1 MGVLK
6 FYHGCM
12 SGGKSLQVLALA
24 YNLQT
29 ENIPFIIL
37 KSEID
42 TRDGSNTIHSRAIPE
57 GRQCISVSSKDNIVD
72 IIKNNSNILNL
83 KYILVDEVQFL
94 TIEQVE
100 QLAYIVDIYNINIYC
115 YGLKTDFKTK
125 LFPASQ
131 RLFEIADEFE
141 SIDSYCEYNGMSY
154 KTMFNARLNSEGN
167 IVVNGK
173 QIEVGGD
180 DRYKAISRK
189 EYFEKTENNLYKYK
203 NLWLNNL

>member
-1 MGVLK
+1 MGKLT
-6 FYHGCM
+6 FYHGTM
-12 SGGKSLQVLALA
+12 SAGKSLQLLALA
-24 YNLQT
+24 YNLQS
-29 ENIPFIIL
+29 ENIPFLIL

-42 TRDGSNTIHSRAIPE
+42 TRDGSDTIQSRAIPE
-57 GRQCISVSSKDNIVD
+57 GRKCISVSHDDNILE
-72 IIKNNSNILNL
+72 IIKSNSDILTL

-94 TIEQVE
+94 TVE
-100 QLAYIVDIYNINIYC
+100 QIEEFAYIADTYDIIIYC

-141 SIDSYCEYNGMSY
+141 AIDSYCEYNGLTY
-154 KTMFNARLNSEGN
+154 KTMFNARINSEGK
-167 IVVNGK
+167 IIVNGK

-189 EYFEKTENNLYKYK
+189 EYFEKTENNLYKR
-203 NLWLNNL
+203 